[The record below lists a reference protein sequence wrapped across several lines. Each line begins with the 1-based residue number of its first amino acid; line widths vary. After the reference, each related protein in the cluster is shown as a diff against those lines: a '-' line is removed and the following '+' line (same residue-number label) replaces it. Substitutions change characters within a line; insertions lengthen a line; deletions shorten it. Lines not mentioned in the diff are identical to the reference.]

1 MTDESP
7 RSGRVLVAN
16 DEEHMRSLLE
26 TCFQNAGYEVEAVE
40 NGERALERL
49 AGTARPDV
57 LILDLMGSRIDGD
70 AVLDQLKHRADAPP
84 VVVLTGNEADA
95 DFRPAPEGATV
106 TLARPFTFPVL
117 LGICEALVLAA
128 CLPTREPSPGPDA
141 AAYASQ
147 PRKA

>member
-1 MTDESP
+1 MLEESP

-16 DEEHMRSLLE
+16 DQEHMRSLLQ

-40 NGERALERL
+40 DGAGALARL
-49 AGTARPDV
+49 ETTRPPDV
-57 LILDLMGSRIDGD
+57 LILDLAASHGGD
-70 AVLDQLKHRADAPP
+70 AVLEQLKRRTDAPP

-95 DFRPAPEGATV
+95 DFRSAPEGAAV

-128 CLPTREPSPGPDA
+128 CLPTSESKQ
-141 AAYASQ
+141 S
-147 PRKA
+147 

>member
-1 MTDESP
+1 MLDESP

-16 DEEHMRSLLE
+16 DQEHMRSLLE

-49 AGTARPDV
+49 ENTHPPDV
-57 LILDLMGSRIDGD
+57 LILDLVGSHVDDD
-70 AVLDQLKHRADAPP
+70 AVLEQLKRRRDAPP
-84 VVVLTGNEADA
+84 VVVLTGNETDA
-95 DFRPAPEGATV
+95 DFRPAPDGATV

-128 CLPTREPSPGPDA
+128 CLPTRASTRLPPG
-141 AAYASQ
+141 
-147 PRKA
+147 R